1 MTITSHS
8 DAILIGSA
16 LQSRS
21 DQVVS
26 DRMTKFLAEELIP
39 LMAGLWH
46 KSASQLNSNLRG
58 NAMAYGVMLKGFS
71 ANEIRDAVMSLA
83 DKESDRE
90 FAPLPQELKRLCVAA
105 TYPETKPVK
114 FIASMSS
121 LEMQVCAKCLSGQ
134 IGKTK
139 QAVDAELSSLIEA
152 VYAKGGTVSGERGFA
167 PLKSI
172 IQG

>member
-1 MTITSHS
+1 MTQTYLSTASNNLPAQQVSQRSFEAYALETMIPKMIGYWPASSGQFEKHTPVLVDAYREKLSGFTGKQISQALDEMS
-8 DAILIGSA
+8 DDAGRQLAPIAGELKA
-16 LQSRS
+16 
-21 DQVVS
+21 
-26 DRMTKFLAEELIP
+26 FLTAKQ
-39 LMAGLWH
+39 AT
-46 KSASQLNSNLRG
+46 ASQER
-58 NAMAYGVMLKGFS
+58 
-71 ANEIRDAVMSLA
+71 
-83 DKESDRE
+83 
-90 FAPLPQELKRLCVAA
+90 
-105 TYPETKPVK
+105 K
-114 FIASMSS
+114 FVASMSS